1 MNRVTRRII
10 ANKDFSK
17 YRAKANNA
25 FVVFQNDTKELS
37 GQFAQLLDTFED
49 NDPKN
54 ALALLNNMI
63 LKMNVMSTNLTTL
76 KNIVTQELNQV

>member
-17 YRAKANNA
+17 YKAKANNA
-25 FVVFQNDTKELS
+25 FVVFQSDTKDLS
-37 GQFAQLLDTFED
+37 GQFSQLLDTFED
-49 NDPKN
+49 NDPKKVMS
-54 ALALLNNMI
+54 LLNEMI

-76 KNIVTQELNQV
+76 RNIINQELNQI